1 MHGTTA
7 PCRAPRTGQV
17 RSAAVPSFQDLAQKA
32 LGALGLG
39 QGTPSAASTVSA
51 QPPAT
56 TGEGASSWIRFE
68 AHGPQWGFAFW
79 GLSTNDL
86 ASCGA
91 QGGRSLSLRIA
102 DVTGLQPGQPPHAL
116 QELRV
121 DPRAEQ
127 WGVALPLGNRIYRAE
142 LGLIQQGRWRSLASS
157 SPVLITG
164 YDDTAT
170 EPQAFAPFSVVG
182 EPVQPVS
189 ATPMA
194 ASPAGLH
201 ERLYQSATVR
211 VRRLGRGSEEFQ
223 ELEGLDDVGL
233 ALSDS
238 GLGLWASGR
247 NDSGAGLVA
256 RQRSFWLVAD
266 AELIVYGATDPTA
279 TLKIGDEVVPLA
291 ADGSFRI
298 QVPFRD
304 GQQLYPI
311 EAISADGEQ
320 RRSIVLQFERT
331 TPEDHTNPASAAA
344 TEWF

>member
-1 MHGTTA
+1 MDG
-7 PCRAPRTGQV
+7 G
-17 RSAAVPSFQDLAQKA
+17 
-32 LGALGLG
+32 G
-39 QGTPSAASTVSA
+39 
-51 QPPAT
+51 
-56 TGEGASSWIRFE
+56 SWVRFE

-79 GLSTNDL
+79 GLSTADQAHL
-86 ASCGA
+86 SGLS
-91 QGGRSLSLRIA
+91 GRILSLRIA
-102 DVTGLQPGQPPHAL
+102 DVTGLEPGQPPHAL

-142 LGLIQQGRWRSLASS
+142 LGLLQAGRWRSLACS
-157 SPVLITG
+157 SPTLIPG
-164 YDDTAT
+164 YDESASTSD
-170 EPQAFAPFSVVG
+170 AFSPFSVVG
-182 EPVQPVS
+182 EPIASAAVPVPMS
-189 ATPMA
+189 ATP
-194 ASPAGLH
+194 GLH
-201 ERLYQSATVR
+201 ERLYQTATVR

-223 ELEGLDDVGL
+223 EIEDLEGVGL

-247 NDSGAGLVA
+247 NESGSGLVA

-320 RRSIVLQFERT
+320 RRSIVLKFERT
-331 TPEDHTNPASAAA
+331 TPEDRTNPASAA
-344 TEWF
+344 TLEWF

>member
-1 MHGTTA
+1 MVA
-7 PCRAPRTGQV
+7 RI
-17 RSAAVPSFQDLAQKA
+17 VPSFQELAQKA

-39 QGTPSAASTVSA
+39 STTAPSPQA
-51 QPPAT
+51 PPAPPA
-56 TGEGASSWIRFE
+56 GHGGGGSWIRFE
-68 AHGPQWGFAFW
+68 SHGPQWGFAFW
-79 GLSTNDL
+79 GLSAADRDSL
-86 ASCGA
+86 AGQA
-91 QGGRSLSLRIA
+91 GRILSLRIA
-102 DVTGLQPGQPPHAL
+102 DVTGLAPGQPPHAL

-121 DPRAEQ
+121 DPRADQ

-142 LGLIQQGRWRSLASS
+142 LGLMAGGGWRSLACST
-157 SPVLITG
+157 PTLIAG
-164 YDDTAT
+164 YDESVTA
-170 EPQAFAPFSVVG
+170 PDAFTPFSVVG
-182 EPVQPVS
+182 EPVTS
-189 ATPMA
+189 APA
-194 ASPAGLH
+194 APAPATAAGLH

-211 VRRLGRGSEEFQ
+211 LRRLGQGSETFH
-223 ELEGLDDVGL
+223 ELEGLDAAGF

-247 NDSGAGLVA
+247 NDSGSGLVA

-266 AELIVYGATDPTA
+266 AELIVYGATDPSA
-279 TLKIGDEVVPLA
+279 TLMIGDEVVPLA

-344 TEWF
+344 SEWF

>member
-1 MHGTTA
+1 
-7 PCRAPRTGQV
+7 
-17 RSAAVPSFQDLAQKA
+17 VPSFQDLAQKA

-39 QGTPSAASTVSA
+39 QGQTPGTPAPADA
-51 QPPAT
+51 RPNPAT
-56 TGEGASSWIRFE
+56 SGGDGSSSWIRFE

-79 GLSTNDL
+79 GLSEADL
-86 ASCGA
+86 QSL
-91 QGGRSLSLRIA
+91 GGQAGRVLSLRIA

-121 DPRAEQ
+121 DPRADQ

-142 LGLIQQGRWRSLASS
+142 LGLINGGSWRSLACAN
-157 SPVLITG
+157 PTLIPG
-164 YDDTAT
+164 YDDSASA
-170 EPQAFAPFSVVG
+170 PAAFAPFTVVS
-182 EPVQPVS
+182 EPIAAAPLPAS
-189 ATPMA
+189 AA
-194 ASPAGLH
+194 AAPGLH

-211 VRRLGRGSEEFQ
+211 IRRLGRGSETFH
-223 ELEGLDDVGL
+223 ELEGLEDVGL

-247 NDSGAGLVA
+247 NESGSGLVA

-279 TLKIGDEVVPLA
+279 TLRIGDEVVPLS

-320 RRSIVLQFERT
+320 RRSIVLQFERS
-331 TPEDHTNPASAAA
+331 TPEDHTNPASAAQA
-344 TEWF
+344 EWF